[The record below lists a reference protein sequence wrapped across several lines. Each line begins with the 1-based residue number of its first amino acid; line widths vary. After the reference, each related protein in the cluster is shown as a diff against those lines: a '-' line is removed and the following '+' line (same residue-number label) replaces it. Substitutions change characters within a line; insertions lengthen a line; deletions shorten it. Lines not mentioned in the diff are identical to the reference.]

1 MSLPRIS
8 GSLQFSTT
16 IPVRRPSAIHWDPQ
30 GRRSWGEYWW
40 RNSRETNDGK
50 WRRTSDN
57 SLYHEKEVKG
67 GLLCRDTRGSDEGSS
82 WRLRWDTVDTKTDK
96 DPKTRGRDGQSRRCP
111 RDIPLRRDRSGR
123 ALCPGCWR
131 GTGHQLPLGFESSGK
146 NRTRKLWGGSFLGWG
161 RRQCVVS
168 TETSTSDTDLTR
180 MGRVLKRGKNHESV
194 EDFEDNQVGTLKG
207 VVDVLLSSR
216 DETTKS
222 CRT

>member
-1 MSLPRIS
+1 M
-8 GSLQFSTT
+8 
-16 IPVRRPSAIHWDPQ
+16 
-30 GRRSWGEYWW
+30 
-40 RNSRETNDGK
+40 
-50 WRRTSDN
+50 
-57 SLYHEKEVKG
+57 
-67 GLLCRDTRGSDEGSS
+67 
-82 WRLRWDTVDTKTDK
+82 
-96 DPKTRGRDGQSRRCP
+96 
-111 RDIPLRRDRSGR
+111 
-123 ALCPGCWR
+123 
-131 GTGHQLPLGFESSGK
+131 
-146 NRTRKLWGGSFLGWG
+146 GWG